1 MKLQIIVTCIASL
14 FSSGCTTPAINPQ
27 QEHAK
32 DTSYTIE
39 NCISEFSTEDVIK
52 TEQGW
57 KYWHVSK
64 DLSPTFN
71 FKISNV
77 GPQSAN
83 HADHTHEEEEI
94 FYILEGTAEFSF
106 DGKTRIV
113 GPKSA
118 MFCPSGISHGIRNA
132 GDKPLTYA
140 VIKANYHTGN

>member
-1 MKLQIIVTCIASL
+1 M
-14 FSSGCTTPAINPQ
+14 NRQ
-27 QEHAK
+27 QELAK

-39 NCISEFSTEDVIK
+39 NCIREFSPEDAIK

-57 KYWHVSK
+57 KYWHVSR

-83 HADHTHEEEEI
+83 HGAHTHEEEEI

-106 DGKTRIV
+106 NGKTRTV
-113 GPKSA
+113 GPKST
-118 MFCPSGISHGIRNA
+118 MFCPSNIPHGIRNV

-140 VIKANYHTGN
+140 VIKENYPRHN